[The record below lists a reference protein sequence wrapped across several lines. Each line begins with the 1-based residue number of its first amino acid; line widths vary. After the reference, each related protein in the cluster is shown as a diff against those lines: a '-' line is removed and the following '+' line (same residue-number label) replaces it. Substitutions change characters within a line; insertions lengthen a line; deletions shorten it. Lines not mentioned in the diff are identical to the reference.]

1 MPIRTQP
8 AFRWF
13 SRRCGVVETAQFR
26 QNRRPPGGVRLGMT
40 ARITGSLVVCAAAAA
55 FSAGALIVNAAD
67 DPAPVAAAPAPTA
80 AGGAAAITIK
90 DFAFSPA
97 TVRPGATLTV
107 TNRDGV
113 SHTVTADAKA
123 FNSGTVKSG
132 AAVALRAPAAPGT
145 YTFFCAI
152 HPDMKGMLVVK

>member
-1 MPIRTQP
+1 
-8 AFRWF
+8 
-13 SRRCGVVETAQFR
+13 
-26 QNRRPPGGVRLGMT
+26 MT
-40 ARITGSLVVCAAAAA
+40 ARITGSLVVCAAAAT
-55 FSAGALIVNAAD
+55 FTAGALIVNAAD
-67 DPAPVAAAPAPTA
+67 DPAPVAAAPTPA

-97 TVRPGATLTV
+97 TVRPGATITV

-123 FNSGTVKSG
+123 FNSGTVKAG
-132 AAVALRAPAAPGT
+132 ASVALRAPAAAGT

-152 HPDMKGMLVVK
+152 HPDMKGTLVVK